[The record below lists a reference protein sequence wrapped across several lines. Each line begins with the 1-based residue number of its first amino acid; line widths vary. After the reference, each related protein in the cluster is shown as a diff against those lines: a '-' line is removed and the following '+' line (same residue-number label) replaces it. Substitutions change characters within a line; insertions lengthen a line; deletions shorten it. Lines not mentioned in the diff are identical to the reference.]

1 MYKYVIKTIFLILH
15 FFDTFLVDTS
25 TDLVYLLTKSVNLLT
40 NLVSFPAP
48 DLSLPLLKRLKKH

>member
-1 MYKYVIKTIFLILH
+1 MYKYVSKTIFLILH

-40 NLVSFPAP
+40 IFVPQPAFTP
-48 DLSLPLLKRLKKH
+48 S